1 MLCSRYIH
9 QCKLHSKPS
18 NNKDKS
24 MQETVNSDKNL
35 CKTGS
40 VVRIPQLLQTKQTE
54 RLQSIFNSS
63 ICQLWHIGLFLS
75 RFARKKWESNDVG
88 TFVLFLD
95 LFSLFS
101 ILWFHACT
109 QCPRALN
116 SANPVLY
123 RTCRRTWKYRE
134 HNSVMTNTWELI
146 SNLHGHLDN

>member
-54 RLQSIFNSS
+54 RLQSIFANSS
-63 ICQLWHIGLFLS
+63 ICQRWHIRLFLS
-75 RFARKKWESNDVG
+75 RFAREKLRIKRCG
-88 TFVLFLD
+88 HFCPLFR
-95 LFSLFS
+95 LFS
-101 ILWFHACT
+101 ILWFHSCT